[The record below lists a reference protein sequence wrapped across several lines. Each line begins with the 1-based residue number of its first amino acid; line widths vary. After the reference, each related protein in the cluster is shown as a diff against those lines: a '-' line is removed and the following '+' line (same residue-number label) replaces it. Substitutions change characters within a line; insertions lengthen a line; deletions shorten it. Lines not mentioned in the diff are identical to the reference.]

1 LTPKPGRDKNG
12 DQFHSNEGVF
22 MPVDPPTSIS
32 AVRNKMMVMPLIV
45 AVVVGLGLSL
55 GAGAGPLVVSAV
67 VGTALIGSLLSVLS
81 LKGLTAG
88 LRAEQAR
95 VVACLQLFQDLPD
108 IKADKDDVRAIASFN
123 KIIIQTIEIR
133 RKERQQLLDQ
143 VVDAEE
149 KLKLIIHTLMT
160 GDDKEVAQ
168 VHDAVAVMEN
178 LNSAFSSVILELEEL
193 CVRAEGQAAISGE
206 MSATTDTI
214 AENIHQYSSFVIQTS
229 SSIEE
234 MTHAIRETA
243 DNIRALSASTQ
254 QTVTSI
260 NLISDS
266 QTTVRENAEQ
276 SASASESVRNQAQQG
291 LRSMASTLTAMQ
303 EIATSNDESFD
314 SINRL
319 SRYSARV
326 GDFLKVIQEVV
337 EQTNLLSL
345 NASIIAAQAG
355 ERGRAFAVV
364 AEEVRSLAH
373 RTSASTREIEELVR
387 NIQKE
392 TAAVQCSVTQGKE
405 KVKEGVKISA
415 MANDALVT
423 IEKSAGEASRMGAN
437 IANEITEQA
446 VGIQRITEEAEK
458 NLERVQQITLTTEHQ
473 QEGTSLIVKNLEQMR
488 ELAQRLNL
496 SAQEQAEAGR
506 IYLRSVLEDNERTR
520 GLKKEAAFQIKIAG
534 QAVDAVRRV
543 EELISFNAVESRKIL
558 EGLNLL
564 THLIDKYRFGKR
576 AEVDGLNYE

>member
-1 LTPKPGRDKNG
+1 
-12 DQFHSNEGVF
+12 